1 MAVFQRILKN
11 LLAMFTSRIITV
23 LQQLVLPPLFIAR
36 YSIAQYGEWGV
47 LSGAVAALTMLNFGV
62 QTFMNQDLAVRLNR
76 GDIEDYRLRQST
88 ALRLLCGVILVAS
101 VLCLVVF
108 LVPLNTWLRLDLS
121 RHDTQW
127 TAYLL
132 CIGVLINILYGYFGG
147 LFMGVGL
154 AHRGGQWNN
163 FQATLSIIGLLIC
176 VLLHLSFPILAGVQ
190 LLSILCA
197 MAGVLIDIHHTAPQ
211 VFPNLGS
218 WDGSAVMEILRPSS
232 HFGLLGLC
240 TFLAFQAPLVVLQRF
255 AGPVVVAAFII
266 MRTVFSMCRQ
276 ILAMFT
282 QSMGPEITVL
292 FGRSDWPGISRL
304 YEYSERFIFFLI
316 PVLNTGVLLLSPVL
330 ITVWM
335 HKKAELFSPYPYV
348 LAAAISMVMS
358 LKDHK
363 VQFQYSTNTHMELAR
378 LMFLSYAAMVA
389 VSIGTVHWFG
399 IVGFLYTWLCTEI
412 FQMACIVQL
421 NMKLFAHFEQ
431 LELSYLRR
439 LVATCIPA
447 LVVSYALLEH
457 TATRPMLWQIGVA
470 LAGGFIVAASGWF
483 LFGVSDVLK
492 RISGLLSRKFA

>member
-23 LQQLVLPPLFIAR
+23 LQQLLIPPIFIAR

-47 LSGAVAALTMLNFGV
+47 LSGAVVALGMLNFGV
-62 QTFMNQDLAVRLNR
+62 QTFVNQDLAVRLNR
-76 GDIEDYRLRQST
+76 GDIEDYRLCQST
-88 ALRLLCGVILVAS
+88 ALRLLCGVVFAAS
-101 VLCLVVF
+101 ILCLTVF
-108 LVPLNTWLRLDLS
+108 LVPLNIWLHLDLS

-127 TAYLL
+127 TVYLL
-132 CIGVLINILYGYFGG
+132 CLGILVNILYGYLGG
-147 LFMGVGL
+147 LFMAVGL

-163 FQATLSIIGLLIC
+163 FQSVLSIIGLLIC
-176 VLLHLSFPILAGVQ
+176 VSFHMSFPILASVQ
-190 LLSILCA
+190 LFSILCA
-197 MAGVLIDIHHTAPQ
+197 ILGVLIDLHHTAPQ
-211 VFPNLGS
+211 VFPNIDS
-218 WDGSAVMEILRPSS
+218 WDRSAVMKILKPSS
-232 HFGLLGLC
+232 HFGLLTVC
-240 TFLAFQAPLVVLQRF
+240 TFLTFQAPLIVLQRF

-266 MRTVFSMCRQ
+266 MRIVFSMCRQ

-316 PVLNTGVLLLSPVL
+316 PVLNTGVLLISPVL

-348 LAAAISMVMS
+348 LTAAVSMVMS
-358 LKDHK
+358 LKEHK

-378 LMFLSYAAMVA
+378 LMFLSYAAMIA

-412 FQMACIVQL
+412 FQMASIVRL
-421 NMKLFAHFEQ
+421 NMKLFAHFER
-431 LELSYLRR
+431 LEIGYLRR

-447 LVVSYALLEH
+447 LFISYLLLEH

-470 LAGGFIVAASGWF
+470 VAGGFIVAASGWF

-492 RISGLLSRKFA
+492 RISSLLSRKFA